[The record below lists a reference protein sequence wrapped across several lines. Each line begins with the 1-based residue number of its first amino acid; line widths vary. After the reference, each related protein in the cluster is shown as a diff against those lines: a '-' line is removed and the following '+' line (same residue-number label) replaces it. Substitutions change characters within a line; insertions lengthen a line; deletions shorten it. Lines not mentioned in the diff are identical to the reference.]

1 MVSILV
7 IAAAGLGP
15 FVHMLGALTAL
26 RNHHRSDQIVLLTAP
41 ETMAFAAEARV
52 ADDIWCDPRLGLWD
66 FRGLRK
72 FRDKLRAQ
80 SFAKVYDLD
89 GGTYGA
95 LIFRL
100 LYGWFVGGKA
110 RASLPWCGDI
120 PGTADYHADDHRE
133 AVHVSDRA
141 ARQLAQAGIANVAAT
156 DLMWVA
162 RQVTGF
168 KAPFKMDE
176 PFVLV
181 ACDPH
186 PVSDGWPLEHWARL
200 GAAIAHEGL
209 IPLMTGVKPAPD
221 IREALTQAAP
231 GTRDLAGHGTP
242 TDLVFLAWAS
252 RGAVGCD
259 NGLMHLFAAAGC
271 RSIVLCDSTS
281 DPARA
286 GPRGRDVRIL
296 RRGRLAEIP
305 VNEVLA
311 GLWAK

>member
-1 MVSILV
+1 
-7 IAAAGLGP
+7 
-15 FVHMLGALTAL
+15 MLGALTAL
-26 RNHHRSDQIVLLTAP
+26 RNHHCSDRIVLLTAP

-89 GGTYGA
+89 GGTYGT

-100 LYGWFVGGKA
+100 LHGWFVGETA

-120 PGTADYHADDHRE
+120 PGTADYHADDYRQV
-133 AVHVSDRA
+133 VHVSDRA
-141 ARQLAQAGIANVAAT
+141 ARQLSHAGIPSVAAT
-156 DLMWVA
+156 DLMCVA
-162 RQVTGF
+162 CQVTSF
-168 KAPFKMDE
+168 KAPFRMDE

-186 PVSDGWPLEHWARL
+186 PGSDGWPLEHWARL
-200 GAAIAHEGL
+200 GAAIADEGL
-209 IPLMTGVKPAPD
+209 IPLMTGVKPSSD
-221 IREALTQAAP
+221 VSEALTLAAP
-231 GTRDLAGHGTP
+231 GTRDIAGHGTL

-271 RSIVLCDSTS
+271 RSIVLYDSTS
-281 DPARA
+281 DPART

-296 RRGRLAEIP
+296 RRGRLADIP

-311 GLWAK
+311 GLRAK